1 MALAPTFAFE
11 AKKRAIGI
19 QLWTLRDTLP
29 KDVKGVLAQVG
40 KAGFTEVETF
50 GYSAAQGFFGAS
62 VRDFKLMLDDNGLRA
77 TSNHFDF
84 NSMIKEGSTDMVK
97 AYIETANVLGVNM

>member
-1 MALAPTFAFE
+1 LALSYSSCSILAFE
-11 AKKRAIGI
+11 SEKRAVGI

-40 KAGFTEVETF
+40 KALLKLKLWIFIDT
-50 GYSAAQGFFGAS
+50 SFFGTS
-62 VRDFKLMLDDNGLRA
+62 VRDFKSVLDDNGLKA

-84 NSMIKEGSTDMVK
+84 NSMIKDGSTNLVQN
-97 AYIETANVLGVNM
+97 I